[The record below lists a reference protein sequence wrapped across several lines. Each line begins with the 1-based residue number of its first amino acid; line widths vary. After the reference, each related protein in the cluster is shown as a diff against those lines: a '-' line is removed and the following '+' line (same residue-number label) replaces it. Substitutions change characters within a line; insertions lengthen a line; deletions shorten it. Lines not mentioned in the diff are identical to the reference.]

1 MNRFSD
7 IIIEHFSSPKGIGR
21 LSAPDSQAFI
31 GSPVCGDQIL
41 LSARIDS
48 GRVTKARFEAR
59 GCATSLA
66 LGSILTAELPGCELP
81 GWDLRRCESVSPEDI
96 AKLMGG
102 LKPEQQHVGQ
112 LGAELVRRLAKNY
125 RNGVLDDDTPIPA
138 R

>member
-1 MNRFSD
+1 
-7 IIIEHFSSPKGIGR
+7 
-21 LSAPDSQAFI
+21 
-31 GSPVCGDQIL
+31 
-41 LSARIDS
+41 
-48 GRVTKARFEAR
+48 
-59 GCATSLA
+59 
-66 LGSILTAELPGCELP
+66 LGSILTAELP

-125 RNGVLDDDTPIPA
+125 RNGVLDDDTPIPE

>member
-1 MNRFSD
+1 MNRFSE

-21 LSAPDSQAFI
+21 LSAPDSPAFI

-41 LSARIDS
+41 LSARIDR

-59 GCATSLA
+59 GCATSPA
-66 LGSILTAELPGCELP
+66 LGTDLTAERP

>member
-1 MNRFSD
+1 VNRFSD

-41 LSARIDS
+41 QRERQGEREKRTPPA
-48 GRVTKARFEAR
+48 APR

-66 LGSILTAELPGCELP
+66 LGSILTAELP

>member
-1 MNRFSD
+1 MR
-7 IIIEHFSSPKGIGR
+7 G
-21 LSAPDSQAFI
+21 PDSSKRENRQRK
-31 GSPVCGDQIL
+31 SNENTL
-41 LSARIDS
+41 
-48 GRVTKARFEAR
+48 R

-66 LGSILTAELPGCELP
+66 LGSILTAELP